1 MALLSIGEILDLGNS
16 ANMSAYIP
24 YSALDYDPT
33 GAISGISGS
42 AIAGGVDSSV
52 VSSIVSSMV
61 SSKADQS
68 ALEDCCSSMSSVVS
82 SIQNDVSGIS
92 SYVSGLSGDYLEKSA
107 SSMFA
112 PSGNYM
118 SATESSSFYPMTGN
132 PSGFLTGVDL
142 SDYATTAYVDS
153 SVSGKLDA
161 SASGQFQPS
170 GYYQPSGDYAYNSS
184 LSSYLYASSSSL
196 FQPSGDYQT
205 AGDYAYNSSVS
216 AKLDASASS
225 EFYLTSNPSGF
236 ITGVDLSNY
245 ATTAYVDSSVS
256 GKMDKTE
263 SSSFYPMTGNPSGF
277 LTSVDLSDY
286 ATTAY
291 VDSSVS
297 GKMDATASGYL
308 QPSGDY
314 AYNSS
319 ISSKLDASASSEFYL
334 TSNPSGFITGVDL
347 SNYATTAYVDSSV
360 SSKLDSSASSSFY
373 TVDNP
378 SGFITGVDL
387 DGYATTAYVD
397 SSVSSKMDK
406 SESSS
411 FYPMTGNPSGFLT
424 SVDLSPYQP
433 TSAMT
438 AYQQS
443 GDYAYNSSLSSYI
456 NYSALSGSDNRITA
470 ISGSALG
477 GVIPPTTQLILDDA
491 TMSGLIDPLTQD
503 FYIGVKSGVFAS
515 DSGMTAYAT
524 KTYVDSSVS
533 SKLDE
538 SAFTSYT
545 ATSIPIVIVGNSSEA
560 TAANVV
566 YVVTGVPE

>member
-16 ANMSAYIP
+16 ANMSSYIP

-92 SYVSGLSGDYLEKSA
+92 SYVSGLTGEYLEKSA
-107 SSMFA
+107 SSLFA

-118 SATESSSFYPMTGN
+118 SAS
-132 PSGFLTGVDL
+132 
-142 SDYATTAYVDS
+142 
-153 SVSGKLDA
+153 
-161 SASGQFQPS
+161 
-170 GYYQPSGDYAYNSS
+170 
-184 LSSYLYASSSSL
+184 
-196 FQPSGDYQT
+196 
-205 AGDYAYNSSVS
+205 
-216 AKLDASASS
+216 
-225 EFYLTSNPSGF
+225 
-236 ITGVDLSNY
+236 
-245 ATTAYVDSSVS
+245 
-256 GKMDKTE
+256 E

-297 GKMDATASGYL
+297 SKMDSTASGYL

-319 ISSKLDASASSEFYL
+319 LSSYLYASASSLFQSAGSYQTAGDYAYNSSVSSKLDASASSEFYL

-347 SNYATTAYVDSSV
+347 TNYATTAYVDSSV
-360 SSKLDSSASSSFY
+360 S
-373 TVDNP
+373 
-378 SGFITGVDL
+378 G
-387 DGYATTAYVD
+387 
-397 SSVSSKMDK
+397 KMDK
-406 SESSS
+406 IESSS

-424 SVDLSPYQP
+424 AVDLSEYQP

-438 AYQQS
+438 AYQPS
-443 GDYAYNSSLSSYI
+443 GDYAYNSSMSSYI
-456 NYSALSGSDNRITA
+456 AYSALSGSDNRVTA

-503 FYIGVKSGVFAS
+503 FYIGVKSGVFAM
-515 DSGMTAYAT
+515 DSGMSAYAT
-524 KTYVDSSVS
+524 TASLESGIS
-533 SKLDE
+533 GKLDTTAFNSY
-538 SAFTSYT
+538 SANLT
-545 ATSIPIVIVGNSSEA
+545 PVVIVGNSSEA

-566 YVVTGVPE
+566 YVVTGVSE

>member
-16 ANMSAYIP
+16 ANMSSYIP

-61 SSKADQS
+61 SGKADQS

-92 SYVSGLSGDYLEKSA
+92 SYVSGLTGEYLEKSA
-107 SSMFA
+107 SSLFA

-118 SATESSSFYPMTGN
+118 SAS
-132 PSGFLTGVDL
+132 
-142 SDYATTAYVDS
+142 
-153 SVSGKLDA
+153 
-161 SASGQFQPS
+161 
-170 GYYQPSGDYAYNSS
+170 
-184 LSSYLYASSSSL
+184 
-196 FQPSGDYQT
+196 
-205 AGDYAYNSSVS
+205 
-216 AKLDASASS
+216 
-225 EFYLTSNPSGF
+225 
-236 ITGVDLSNY
+236 
-245 ATTAYVDSSVS
+245 
-256 GKMDKTE
+256 E

-297 GKMDATASGYL
+297 SKMDATASGYL

-319 ISSKLDASASSEFYL
+319 LSSYLYASASSLFQSAGSYQTAGDYAYNSSVSSKLDASASSEFYL

-347 SNYATTAYVDSSV
+347 TNYATTAYVDSSV
-360 SSKLDSSASSSFY
+360 S
-373 TVDNP
+373 
-378 SGFITGVDL
+378 G
-387 DGYATTAYVD
+387 
-397 SSVSSKMDK
+397 KMDK
-406 SESSS
+406 IESSS

-424 SVDLSPYQP
+424 AVDLSEYQP

-438 AYQQS
+438 AYQPS
-443 GDYAYNSSLSSYI
+443 GDYAYNSSMSSYI
-456 NYSALSGSDNRITA
+456 AYSALSGSDNRVTA

-503 FYIGVKSGVFAS
+503 FYIGVKSGVFAM
-515 DSGMTAYAT
+515 DSGMSAYAT
-524 KTYVDSSVS
+524 TASLESGIS
-533 SKLDE
+533 GKLDTTAFNSY
-538 SAFTSYT
+538 SANLT
-545 ATSIPIVIVGNSSEA
+545 PVVIVGNSSEA

-566 YVVTGVPE
+566 YVVTGVSE

>member
-16 ANMSAYIP
+16 ANMSSYIP

-92 SYVSGLSGDYLEKSA
+92 SYVSGLTGEYLEKSA

-118 SATESSSFYPMTGN
+118 SASESSSFYPMTGN

-153 SVSGKLDA
+153 SVSSKMDA
-161 SASGQFQPS
+161 TASG
-170 GYYQPSGDYAYNSS
+170 YLQPSGDYAYNSS
-184 LSSYLYASSSSL
+184 LSSYLYASASSL
-196 FQPSGDYQT
+196 FQSAGSYQT

-216 AKLDASASS
+216 FKLDASASS

-236 ITGVDLSNY
+236 ITGVDLDGY

-277 LTSVDLSDY
+277 ITGVDLSEY
-286 ATTAY
+286 QPTSAMTAY
-291 VDSSVS
+291 
-297 GKMDATASGYL
+297 

-319 ISSKLDASASSEFYL
+319 
-334 TSNPSGFITGVDL
+334 
-347 SNYATTAYVDSSV
+347 
-360 SSKLDSSASSSFY
+360 
-373 TVDNP
+373 
-378 SGFITGVDL
+378 
-387 DGYATTAYVD
+387 
-397 SSVSSKMDK
+397 M
-406 SESSS
+406 
-411 FYPMTGNPSGFLT
+411 
-424 SVDLSPYQP
+424 
-433 TSAMT
+433 
-438 AYQQS
+438 
-443 GDYAYNSSLSSYI
+443 SSYI
-456 NYSALSGSDNRITA
+456 AYSALSGSDNRVTA

-503 FYIGVKSGVFAS
+503 FYVGVKSGVFAS

-524 KTYVDSSVS
+524 TASLESGIS
-533 SKLDE
+533 GKLDTTAFNSY
-538 SAFTSYT
+538 SANLT
-545 ATSIPIVIVGNSSEA
+545 PVVIVGNSSEA

-566 YVVTGVPE
+566 YVVTGVSE

>member
-16 ANMSAYIP
+16 ANMSSYIP

-61 SSKADQS
+61 SGKADQS

-92 SYVSGLSGDYLEKSA
+92 SYVSGLTGEYLEKSA

-118 SATESSSFYPMTGN
+118 SASESSSFYPMTGN
-132 PSGFLTGVDL
+132 PSGFLTG
-142 SDYATTAYVDS
+142 
-153 SVSGKLDA
+153 
-161 SASGQFQPS
+161 
-170 GYYQPSGDYAYNSS
+170 
-184 LSSYLYASSSSL
+184 
-196 FQPSGDYQT
+196 
-205 AGDYAYNSSVS
+205 
-216 AKLDASASS
+216 
-225 EFYLTSNPSGF
+225 
-236 ITGVDLSNY
+236 
-245 ATTAYVDSSVS
+245 
-256 GKMDKTE
+256 
-263 SSSFYPMTGNPSGF
+263 
-277 LTSVDLSDY
+277 VDLSDY

-319 ISSKLDASASSEFYL
+319 LSSYLYASASSLFQSAGNYQTAGDYAYNSAVSSKLDASASSEFYL

-347 SNYATTAYVDSSV
+347 S
-360 SSKLDSSASSSFY
+360 
-373 TVDNP
+373 
-378 SGFITGVDL
+378 
-387 DGYATTAYVD
+387 
-397 SSVSSKMDK
+397 
-406 SESSS
+406 E
-411 FYPMTGNPSGFLT
+411 
-424 SVDLSPYQP
+424 YQP

-438 AYQQS
+438 AYQPS
-443 GDYAYNSSLSSYI
+443 GDYAYNSSMSSYI
-456 NYSALSGSDNRITA
+456 AYSALSGSDNRVTA

-503 FYIGVKSGVFAS
+503 FYIGVKSGVFAM

-524 KTYVDSSVS
+524 TNYVDSSVS

>member
-16 ANMSAYIP
+16 ANMSSYIP

-61 SSKADQS
+61 SGKADQS

-92 SYVSGLSGDYLEKSA
+92 SYVSGLTGEYLEKSA
-107 SSMFA
+107 SSLFA

-118 SATESSSFYPMTGN
+118 SAS
-132 PSGFLTGVDL
+132 
-142 SDYATTAYVDS
+142 
-153 SVSGKLDA
+153 
-161 SASGQFQPS
+161 
-170 GYYQPSGDYAYNSS
+170 
-184 LSSYLYASSSSL
+184 
-196 FQPSGDYQT
+196 
-205 AGDYAYNSSVS
+205 
-216 AKLDASASS
+216 
-225 EFYLTSNPSGF
+225 
-236 ITGVDLSNY
+236 
-245 ATTAYVDSSVS
+245 
-256 GKMDKTE
+256 E

-319 ISSKLDASASSEFYL
+319 LSSYLYASASSLFQSAGNYQTAGDYAYNSAVSSKLDASASSEFYL

-347 SNYATTAYVDSSV
+347 
-360 SSKLDSSASSSFY
+360 
-373 TVDNP
+373 
-378 SGFITGVDL
+378 

-397 SSVSSKMDK
+397 SSVSGKMDK

-424 SVDLSPYQP
+424 SVDLS
-433 TSAMT
+433 
-438 AYQQS
+438 
-443 GDYAYNSSLSSYI
+443 DYAT
-456 NYSALSGSDNRITA
+456 TA
-470 ISGSALG
+470 
-477 GVIPPTTQLILDDA
+477 
-491 TMSGLIDPLTQD
+491 
-503 FYIGVKSGVFAS
+503 
-515 DSGMTAYAT
+515 
-524 KTYVDSSVS
+524 YVDSSVS
-533 SKLDE
+533 GKLDASAQVVTSILKFVHYDQSSVCQINEMPIRAASAEMGTDGRYISSLASKSSLSSYYPTSNPSGFITDSTLVNYATTAYVDSSVSGKMDKTE
-538 SAFTSYT
+538 SSSFYPMYSNPSGYLTAVDLNECVLSAGSGIDFRVDGQGVYIDVNFYNAFTSLS
-545 ATSIPIVIVGNSSEA
+545 AWA
-560 TAANVV
+560 TAQGW
-566 YVVTGVPE
+566 TGV

>member
-16 ANMSAYIP
+16 ANMSSYIP

-42 AIAGGVDSSV
+42 AIAGGVESSV

-92 SYVSGLSGDYLEKSA
+92 SYVSGLTGEYLEKSA

-118 SATESSSFYPMTGN
+118 SASESSSFYPMTGN
-132 PSGFLTGVDL
+132 PSGFLTG
-142 SDYATTAYVDS
+142 
-153 SVSGKLDA
+153 
-161 SASGQFQPS
+161 
-170 GYYQPSGDYAYNSS
+170 
-184 LSSYLYASSSSL
+184 
-196 FQPSGDYQT
+196 
-205 AGDYAYNSSVS
+205 
-216 AKLDASASS
+216 
-225 EFYLTSNPSGF
+225 
-236 ITGVDLSNY
+236 
-245 ATTAYVDSSVS
+245 
-256 GKMDKTE
+256 
-263 SSSFYPMTGNPSGF
+263 
-277 LTSVDLSDY
+277 VDLSDY

-319 ISSKLDASASSEFYL
+319 LSSYLYASASSNFQPSGNYQTAGDYAYNSAVSSKLDASASSEFYL

-347 SNYATTAYVDSSV
+347 DGYATTSYVDSSVSGKMDKSESSSFYPMTGNPSGFLTSVDLSDYATTAYVDSSV

-387 DGYATTAYVD
+387 
-397 SSVSSKMDK
+397 
-406 SESSS
+406 SE
-411 FYPMTGNPSGFLT
+411 
-424 SVDLSPYQP
+424 YQP

-438 AYQQS
+438 SYQPS
-443 GDYAYNSSLSSYI
+443 GDYAYNSSLSSYVA
-456 NYSALSGSDNRITA
+456 YSAISGENSRITS
-470 ISGSALG
+470 ISGSAVG
-477 GVIPPTTQLILDDA
+477 GDVPPTAELIINTA
-491 TMSGLIDPLTQD
+491 TMSGSSDD
-503 FYIGVKSGVFAS
+503 SSNYHIGVRGDVFVNS
-515 DSGMTAYAT
+515 SSMSSYAT
-524 KTYVDSSVS
+524 TADLSQ
-533 SKLDE
+533 KL
-538 SAFTSYT
+538 STAAFASYT
-545 ATSIPIVIVGNSSEA
+545 AGVIPVVIVANSADA
-560 TAANVV
+560 TAANTV
-566 YVVTGVPE
+566 YVVTGESS

>member
-16 ANMSAYIP
+16 ANMSSYIP

-42 AIAGGVDSSV
+42 AIAGGVESSV

-92 SYVSGLSGDYLEKSA
+92 SYVSGLTGEYLEKSA

-112 PSGNYM
+112 PSGSYM
-118 SATESSSFYPMTGN
+118 SASESSSFYPMTGN
-132 PSGFLTGVDL
+132 PSGFLTG
-142 SDYATTAYVDS
+142 
-153 SVSGKLDA
+153 
-161 SASGQFQPS
+161 
-170 GYYQPSGDYAYNSS
+170 
-184 LSSYLYASSSSL
+184 
-196 FQPSGDYQT
+196 
-205 AGDYAYNSSVS
+205 
-216 AKLDASASS
+216 
-225 EFYLTSNPSGF
+225 
-236 ITGVDLSNY
+236 
-245 ATTAYVDSSVS
+245 
-256 GKMDKTE
+256 
-263 SSSFYPMTGNPSGF
+263 
-277 LTSVDLSDY
+277 VDLSDY

-319 ISSKLDASASSEFYL
+319 LSSYLYASASSLFQSAGDYQTAGDYAYNSAVSSKLDASASSEFYL
-334 TSNPSGFITGVDL
+334 TSNPSGFITGV
-347 SNYATTAYVDSSV
+347 N
-360 SSKLDSSASSSFY
+360 
-373 TVDNP
+373 
-378 SGFITGVDL
+378 L

-397 SSVSSKMDK
+397 SSVSGKMDK

-411 FYPMTGNPSGFLT
+411 FYPMTGNPSGFIT
-424 SVDLSPYQP
+424 GVDLSEYQP

-438 AYQQS
+438 AYQPS
-443 GDYAYNSSLSSYI
+443 GDYAYNSSMSSYI
-456 NYSALSGSDNRITA
+456 AYSALSGSDNRITA

-503 FYIGVKSGVFAS
+503 FYIGVKSGVFAM

-524 KTYVDSSVS
+524 TDYVNSSISSSVS

-545 ATSIPIVIVGNSSEA
+545 ATSIPVVIVGNSSEA

>member
-16 ANMSAYIP
+16 ANMSSYIP

-61 SSKADQS
+61 SGKADQS

-92 SYVSGLSGDYLEKSA
+92 SYVSGLTGEYLEKSA
-107 SSMFA
+107 SSLFA

-118 SATESSSFYPMTGN
+118 SAS
-132 PSGFLTGVDL
+132 
-142 SDYATTAYVDS
+142 
-153 SVSGKLDA
+153 
-161 SASGQFQPS
+161 
-170 GYYQPSGDYAYNSS
+170 
-184 LSSYLYASSSSL
+184 
-196 FQPSGDYQT
+196 
-205 AGDYAYNSSVS
+205 
-216 AKLDASASS
+216 
-225 EFYLTSNPSGF
+225 
-236 ITGVDLSNY
+236 
-245 ATTAYVDSSVS
+245 
-256 GKMDKTE
+256 E

-297 GKMDATASGYL
+297 SKMDATASGYL

-319 ISSKLDASASSEFYL
+319 LSSYLYASASSLFQSAGSYQTAGDYAYNSSVSSKLDASASSEFYL

-347 SNYATTAYVDSSV
+347 
-360 SSKLDSSASSSFY
+360 
-373 TVDNP
+373 
-378 SGFITGVDL
+378 

-397 SSVSSKMDK
+397 SSVSGKMDK
-406 SESSS
+406 IESSS

-424 SVDLSPYQP
+424 AVDLSEYQP

-438 AYQQS
+438 AYQPS
-443 GDYAYNSSLSSYI
+443 GDYAYNSSMSSYI
-456 NYSALSGSDNRITA
+456 AYSALSGSDNRVTA

-503 FYIGVKSGVFAS
+503 FYIGVKSGVFAM
-515 DSGMTAYAT
+515 DSGMSAYAT
-524 KTYVDSSVS
+524 TASLESGIS
-533 SKLDE
+533 GKLDTTAFNSY
-538 SAFTSYT
+538 SANLT
-545 ATSIPIVIVGNSSEA
+545 PVVIVGNSSEA

-566 YVVTGVPE
+566 YVVTGVSE

>member
-16 ANMSAYIP
+16 ANMSSYIP

-42 AIAGGVDSSV
+42 AIAGGVESSV

-61 SSKADQS
+61 SGKADQS

-82 SIQNDVSGIS
+82 SIQNDVSSIS
-92 SYVSGLSGDYLEKSA
+92 SYVSGFTGEYLDKSA

-118 SATESSSFYPMTGN
+118 SASESSSFYPMTGN
-132 PSGFLTGVDL
+132 PSGFI
-142 SDYATTAYVDS
+142 S
-153 SVSGKLDA
+153 S
-161 SASGQFQPS
+161 
-170 GYYQPSGDYAYNSS
+170 
-184 LSSYLYASSSSL
+184 
-196 FQPSGDYQT
+196 
-205 AGDYAYNSSVS
+205 
-216 AKLDASASS
+216 
-225 EFYLTSNPSGF
+225 
-236 ITGVDLSNY
+236 VDLSNY

-256 GKMDKTE
+256 
-263 SSSFYPMTGNPSGF
+263 S
-277 LTSVDLSDY
+277 
-286 ATTAY
+286 
-291 VDSSVS
+291 
-297 GKMDATASGYL
+297 KMDATASGYL

-319 ISSKLDASASSEFYL
+319 LSSYLYASASSLFQPSGNYQTAGDYAYNSSVSAKLDASASSEFYL

-387 DGYATTAYVD
+387 DGYATTVYVD
-397 SSVSSKMDK
+397 SSVSGKMDK
-406 SESSS
+406 TESSS

-503 FYIGVKSGVFAS
+503 FYIGVKSGVFAT

-524 KTYVDSSVS
+524 TASLESGIS
-533 SKLDE
+533 GKLDTTAFNSY
-538 SAFTSYT
+538 SANLT
-545 ATSIPIVIVGNSSEA
+545 PVVIVGNSSEA

-566 YVVTGVPE
+566 YVVTGVSE

>member
-16 ANMSAYIP
+16 ANMSSYIP

-92 SYVSGLSGDYLEKSA
+92 SYVSGLTGEYLEKSA

-118 SATESSSFYPMTGN
+118 SASESSSFYPMTGN

-153 SVSGKLDA
+153 SVSGKMDA
-161 SASGQFQPS
+161 TASG
-170 GYYQPSGDYAYNSS
+170 YLQPSGDYAYNSS
-184 LSSYLYASSSSL
+184 LSSYLYASASSL
-196 FQPSGDYQT
+196 FQSAGNYQT

-236 ITGVDLSNY
+236 ITGVDL
-245 ATTAYVDSSVS
+245 T
-256 GKMDKTE
+256 
-263 SSSFYPMTGNPSGF
+263 
-277 LTSVDLSDY
+277 
-286 ATTAY
+286 
-291 VDSSVS
+291 
-297 GKMDATASGYL
+297 
-308 QPSGDY
+308 
-314 AYNSS
+314 
-319 ISSKLDASASSEFYL
+319 
-334 TSNPSGFITGVDL
+334 
-347 SNYATTAYVDSSV
+347 NYATTAYVDSSV

-387 DGYATTAYVD
+387 DGYATTIYVD
-397 SSVSSKMDK
+397 SSVSGKMDK
-406 SESSS
+406 NESSS

-424 SVDLSPYQP
+424 SVDLS
-433 TSAMT
+433 
-438 AYQQS
+438 
-443 GDYAYNSSLSSYI
+443 DYAT
-456 NYSALSGSDNRITA
+456 TA
-470 ISGSALG
+470 
-477 GVIPPTTQLILDDA
+477 
-491 TMSGLIDPLTQD
+491 
-503 FYIGVKSGVFAS
+503 
-515 DSGMTAYAT
+515 
-524 KTYVDSSVS
+524 YVDSSVS
-533 SKLDE
+533 GKLDTSAQVVTSILKFVHYDQSSVSQINEMPILAASAEMGTDGRYISSLASKSSLSSYYPTSNPSGFITDSTLVNYATTAYVDSSVSGKMDKTE
-538 SAFTSYT
+538 SSSFYPMYSNPSGYLTAVDLNECVLSASSGIDFRVNGQGVYIDVNFYNAFTSLS
-545 ATSIPIVIVGNSSEA
+545 AWA
-560 TAANVV
+560 TAQGW
-566 YVVTGVPE
+566 TGV

>member
-16 ANMSAYIP
+16 ANMSSYIP

-42 AIAGGVDSSV
+42 AIAGGVESSV

-92 SYVSGLSGDYLEKSA
+92 SYVSGLTGEYLDKSA

-118 SATESSSFYPMTGN
+118 SASESSSFYPMTGN

-153 SVSGKLDA
+153 SVSGKMDA
-161 SASGQFQPS
+161 TASGNL
-170 GYYQPSGDYAYNSS
+170 QPSGDYAYNSS
-184 LSSYLYASSSSL
+184 LSSYLYASASSN

-205 AGDYAYNSSVS
+205 AGDYAYNSAVS

-236 ITGVDLSNY
+236 ITGVDLDGY

-256 GKMDKTE
+256 GKMDKSE

-277 LTSVDLSDY
+277 LTSVDLSD
-286 ATTAY
+286 
-291 VDSSVS
+291 
-297 GKMDATASGYL
+297 
-308 QPSGDY
+308 
-314 AYNSS
+314 
-319 ISSKLDASASSEFYL
+319 
-334 TSNPSGFITGVDL
+334 
-347 SNYATTAYVDSSV
+347 YATTAYVDSSV

-387 DGYATTAYVD
+387 
-397 SSVSSKMDK
+397 
-406 SESSS
+406 SE
-411 FYPMTGNPSGFLT
+411 
-424 SVDLSPYQP
+424 YQP

-438 AYQQS
+438 AYQPS
-443 GDYAYNSSLSSYI
+443 GDYAYNSSMSSYI
-456 NYSALSGSDNRITA
+456 SYSALSGSDNRVTA

-524 KTYVDSSVS
+524 TTYVNNYVSSSVS

-545 ATSIPIVIVGNSSEA
+545 ATSMPVVIVGNSSEA
-560 TAANVV
+560 TASNVV

>member
-16 ANMSAYIP
+16 ANMSSYIP

-61 SSKADQS
+61 SGKADQS

-92 SYVSGLSGDYLEKSA
+92 SYVSSLTGEYLEKSA

-118 SATESSSFYPMTGN
+118 SASESSSFYPMTGN
-132 PSGFLTGVDL
+132 PSGFLTG
-142 SDYATTAYVDS
+142 
-153 SVSGKLDA
+153 
-161 SASGQFQPS
+161 
-170 GYYQPSGDYAYNSS
+170 
-184 LSSYLYASSSSL
+184 
-196 FQPSGDYQT
+196 
-205 AGDYAYNSSVS
+205 
-216 AKLDASASS
+216 
-225 EFYLTSNPSGF
+225 
-236 ITGVDLSNY
+236 
-245 ATTAYVDSSVS
+245 
-256 GKMDKTE
+256 
-263 SSSFYPMTGNPSGF
+263 
-277 LTSVDLSDY
+277 VDLSDY

-319 ISSKLDASASSEFYL
+319 LSSYLYASASSLFQSAGDYQTAGDYAYNSAVSSKLDASASSEFYL

-347 SNYATTAYVDSSV
+347 
-360 SSKLDSSASSSFY
+360 
-373 TVDNP
+373 
-378 SGFITGVDL
+378 

-397 SSVSSKMDK
+397 SSVSGKMDK

-424 SVDLSPYQP
+424 SVDLS
-433 TSAMT
+433 
-438 AYQQS
+438 
-443 GDYAYNSSLSSYI
+443 DYAT
-456 NYSALSGSDNRITA
+456 TA
-470 ISGSALG
+470 
-477 GVIPPTTQLILDDA
+477 
-491 TMSGLIDPLTQD
+491 
-503 FYIGVKSGVFAS
+503 
-515 DSGMTAYAT
+515 
-524 KTYVDSSVS
+524 YVDSSVS
-533 SKLDE
+533 GKLDTSAQVVTSILKFVHYDQSSVCQINEMPIRAASAEMGTDGRYISSLASKSSLSSYYPTSNPSGFITDSTLVNYATTAYVDSSVSGKMDKTE
-538 SAFTSYT
+538 SSSFYPMYSNPSGYLTAVDINECVLSAGSGIDFRVDGQGVYIDVNFYNAFTSLS
-545 ATSIPIVIVGNSSEA
+545 AWA
-560 TAANVV
+560 TAQGW
-566 YVVTGVPE
+566 TGV